1 MPYAC
6 GTIRYQGPEQVRFL
20 DTKVTPEP
28 RTRYAK
34 AGDVWALGIITYQL
48 MTSKHP
54 FFLPKAGETPS
65 KMNGSWG
72 ITTVNL
78 TTLRDYCNGAP
89 FPMEDLTITGMSV
102 EGVGL
107 VKRMLRAD
115 PKERVSAAEAL
126 EDEWF
131 VDQKLVSSA
140 RD

>member
-20 DTKVTPEP
+20 DTKVTPKP
-28 RTRYAK
+28 RSQYPK
-34 AGDVWALGIITYQL
+34 AGDVWAVGIIMYQL

-54 FFLPKAGETPS
+54 FFLPKAGETLS

-78 TTLRDYCNGAP
+78 NALRDYCNGAP
-89 FPMEDLTITGMSV
+89 FPMEDLKISGVSV

-107 VKRMLRAD
+107 VKRTLRAD
-115 PKERVSAAEAL
+115 PKERVSAANAL

-131 VDQKLVSSA
+131 VDQKLVSSSQ
-140 RD
+140 D